1 MGRKPS
7 ILLKMTKHCTTFTFK
22 EVSWSPVGKLF
33 HSLEDLIFEY
43 PQKAQL
49 IRKQKRLW
57 IISRRLLPHPLYH
70 FTGDQPTNQLYC
82 TARDNAHNMHVH
94 MCSLCCGFHFSSGN
108 IWKPCQDWYQRF
120 FLKDWDENVKNKFS
134 DDAAM
139 WEEWGGAWT
148 DGHLGQ
154 WLPHHH
160 HHHSWTRRKEDYVQ
174 CIAMIAHLGQN
185 FDNLDTEEVFGFCL
199 RDSVD

>member
-22 EVSWSPVGKLF
+22 EVSWWPVGKLF

-82 TARDNAHNMHVH
+82 TARDNAHNVHVQFVLWISFLFWQH
-94 MCSLCCGFHFSSGN
+94 LKALSRLISKVFFERLRWKRQKQVLGRRSDVGGVGRGLDRWTPGPVASTSS
-108 IWKPCQDWYQRF
+108 
-120 FLKDWDENVKNKFS
+120 S
-134 DDAAM
+134 
-139 WEEWGGAWT
+139 
-148 DGHLGQ
+148 
-154 WLPHHH
+154 
-160 HHHSWTRRKEDYVQ
+160 S
-174 CIAMIAHLGQN
+174 
-185 FDNLDTEEVFGFCL
+185 
-199 RDSVD
+199 SSS

>member
-1 MGRKPS
+1 MSDTSQSLVWGGNPPYF
-7 ILLKMTKHCTTFTFK
+7 LKWQNTAQHSHSKK
-22 EVSWSPVGKLF
+22 F
-33 HSLEDLIFEY
+33 HEDLIFEY

-82 TARDNAHNMHVH
+82 TARDNAHNVHVQLVLWISFLFWQH
-94 MCSLCCGFHFSSGN
+94 LKALSRLIS
-108 IWKPCQDWYQRF
+108 KV
-120 FLKDWDENVKNKFS
+120 FLKDWDENVKNKFW

-160 HHHSWTRRKEDYVQ
+160 HHHHHSWTKRKEDYVQ